1 MHYRLFPTLLLSAIT
16 LTICTPSLAQDYDLL
31 IRNGKIINGTGN
43 AWFHGDVG
51 IKDGKILAVGNLQH
65 GAATKTIDAKG
76 LAVAPGFID
85 VHGHIEGSIFQRP
98 TADNFIY
105 DGVTSII
112 TGNCG
117 GSADNLAEFFRK
129 IDSTKTSINVASLVG
144 HNTVRR
150 LAVGLADKSITPAD
164 QQKMDELLDKAM
176 KDGAVGMSTGLIY
189 LPGMYSKTE
198 EVVSL
203 AKVAAKNGGVYA
215 SHIRSEGNNVA
226 EAIEEAIAIGRQA
239 KIPVQ
244 VSHFKVAGKANW
256 GRSAET
262 LGYIENARREGYD
275 VSIDQ
280 YPYTAS
286 STNLNTQL
294 PDWAQS
300 GGLDSI
306 RIRLKDEATKKRI
319 VADMQANLKRNK
331 YKDYSYAVVA
341 RYESDS
347 NYNGKSISEI
357 NRIKGRKAKPKDE
370 ILTVLEMISAGGAQ
384 MIYHSMNEE
393 DVRYFMKYPNNMVG
407 ADAGVATGTGVPH
420 PRGYGSNARVLGKY
434 VREEKLIT
442 LEEAI
447 RRMTSL
453 AAQKFR
459 LADRGL
465 ILPGM
470 AADIVIFDPSTV
482 TDKSTFTQPHQFSE
496 GFRYVLVN
504 GQVVIEDGKHNGTRS
519 GMVLFGNGHKP

>member
-1 MHYRLFPTLLLSAIT
+1 MPSFKFLLAGAILLASPCKLLS
-16 LTICTPSLAQDYDLL
+16 QDYDLL

-43 AWFHGDVG
+43 AWFYGDVG
-51 IKDGKILAVGNLQH
+51 IKGSRILAVGDLHLQS
-65 GAATKTIDAKG
+65 ASKTIDAAG
-76 LAVAPGFID
+76 LVVAPGFID
-85 VHGHIEGSIFQRP
+85 VHGHIEGSIFLRP

-117 GSADNLAEFFRK
+117 GSADNLTEFFRK
-129 IDSTKTSINVASLVG
+129 LDSTKTSINVASLVG

-150 LAVGLADKSITPAD
+150 LAIGLADKPITTTD
-164 QQKMDELLDKAM
+164 QQKMDDLLAQAM
-176 KDGAVGMSTGLIY
+176 KAGAVGMSTGLIY

-203 AKVAAKNGGVYA
+203 AKVAALNGGIYA
-215 SHIRSEGNNVA
+215 SHIRNEGNNVA

-244 VSHFKVAGKANW
+244 ISHFKVAGKANW

-262 LGYIENARREGYD
+262 LSYIEKARREGYD
-275 VSIDQ
+275 VTIDQ

-306 RIRLKDEATKKRI
+306 RIRLKDEITKKRI
-319 VADMQANLKRNK
+319 IADMQARLKKNK
-331 YKDYSYAVVA
+331 YKNYSHAVVA
-341 RYESDS
+341 RFESDS
-347 NYNGKSISEI
+347 TYNGKSISDI
-357 NRIKGRKAKPKDE
+357 NQLKGRKRNVRQE
-370 ILTVLEMISAGGAQ
+370 ILTVLEMIDAGGAQ
-384 MIYHSMNEE
+384 MIYHSMNE
-393 DVRYFMKYPNNMVG
+393 DDIRHFMKYPHNMVG
-407 ADAGVATGTGVPH
+407 ADAGVATGSGVPH
-420 PRGYGSNARVLGKY
+420 PRGYGSNARVLARY
-434 VREEKLIT
+434 VRNEQLIS
-442 LEEAI
+442 LEEAV
-447 RRMTSL
+447 RRMSGL

-459 LADRGL
+459 LKDRGL

-470 AADIVIFDPSTV
+470 AADIVIFDPATV
-482 TDKSTFTQPHQFSE
+482 VDKSTFAQPHQFSE
-496 GFRYVLVN
+496 GFRFVLVN
-504 GQVVIEDGKHNGTRS
+504 GLPVIENGKHNGTR
-519 GMVLFGNGHKP
+519 NGKILYGPAYQQ